1 VHAFSTKTAYR
12 ISGMSPQVAW
22 CNLRG
27 GGRLHRATWEA
38 YGHFYVK
45 TICEDK
51 SHRKYTV
58 KNTSKIDAN
67 NTASKDRLDLYFG
80 THFDESWLNTY
91 VWSVERLPFTHLHG
105 IVTRYIWAK
114 RGGEL
119 IIHTIFIYRLLIQ
132 DASQPLKL
140 KFRRK
145 DTTQWGNML
154 SWST

>member
-1 VHAFSTKTAYR
+1 MYIRHEP
-12 ISGMSPQVAW
+12 SGCMMQPG
-22 CNLRG
+22 R
-27 GGRLHRATWEA
+27 GGRLHGATWEA

-45 TICEDK
+45 TIWEDK

-67 NTASKDRLDLYFG
+67 NTASKDRLDLHFG

-140 KFRRK
+140 KFRHK
-145 DTTQWGNML
+145 DTTQWGICCLGAPNI
-154 SWST
+154 TTI